1 MSPQHLNSQMVTTVA
16 TCTGS
21 LRLASM
27 NRVLFSL
34 SLSLSFS
41 LQFLTQKEFQQ
52 IKLEQ
57 LMATS
62 SPAVGKK
69 RTAEELLAAE
79 DDNTHK

>member
-1 MSPQHLNSQMVTTVA
+1 MFKIKKKLFA
-16 TCTGS
+16 
-21 LRLASM
+21 
-27 NRVLFSL
+27 LFSA
-34 SLSLSFS
+34 S

-69 RTAEELLAAE
+69 RTAEELMAAE
-79 DDNTHK
+79 DDQQLVATVT